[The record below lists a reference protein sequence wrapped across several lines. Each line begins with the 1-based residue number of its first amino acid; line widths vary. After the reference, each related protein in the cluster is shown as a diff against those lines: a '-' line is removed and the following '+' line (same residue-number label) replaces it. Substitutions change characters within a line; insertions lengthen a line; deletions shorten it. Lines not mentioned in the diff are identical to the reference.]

1 MASYR
6 VFIKRSAQKEI
17 RALPT
22 KKIRAAI
29 VGKIRALAEN
39 PRPPGCV
46 KLTGTDK
53 YRLRQ
58 GSYRIL
64 YAIDDGRVIVA
75 IVRGAHRRSAYR

>member
-6 VFIKRSAQKEI
+6 VFIKRSAQQEI

-22 KKIRAAI
+22 KKIRAAV
-29 VGKIRALAEN
+29 VGKIQALAED

-58 GSYRIL
+58 GAYRIL
-64 YAIDDGRVIVA
+64 YSIDDDRVIVS
-75 IVRGAHRRSAYR
+75 IVRVAHRQSVYR